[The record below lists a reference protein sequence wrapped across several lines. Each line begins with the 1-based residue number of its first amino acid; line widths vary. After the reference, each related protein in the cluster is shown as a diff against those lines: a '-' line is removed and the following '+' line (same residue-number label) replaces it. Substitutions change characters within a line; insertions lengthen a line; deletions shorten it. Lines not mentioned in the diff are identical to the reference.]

1 MRKTAMG
8 NQVPEAAPS
17 AVNSHDTAELNHPH
31 APQNLLL
38 AIARGRAPCE
48 AWRDLTRETKTTTVA
63 DLAQELVELPLHQ
76 EEALELL
83 RSVAAME
90 LGCPIVAP
98 LCSAAADL
106 VGALPPPSSKRPGV
120 PPQAPPRLRPAA
132 QARRHQPNPGTRR
145 ATHHRSESDD
155 GTSRELVSPP
165 LSISL
170 AHFLDLKKAS

>member
-17 AVNSHDTAELNHPH
+17 AVNSHDTAETKNPEVH
-31 APQNLLL
+31 NILL
-38 AIARGRAPCE
+38 AIALGDAPHG
-48 AWRDLTRETKTTTVA
+48 AWSTVPKEVRTATVA
-63 DLAQELVELPLHQ
+63 DLAQELVKLPLHQ

-90 LGCPIVAP
+90 LDCPIVAP
-98 LCSAAADL
+98 LCRAAANL

-120 PPQAPPRLRPAA
+120 PPQATPRQRPAT
-132 QARRHQPNPGTRR
+132 QNRHKSKPGVRR
-145 ATHHRSESDD
+145 ASHHRSESDD

-165 LSISL
+165 LTTSL
-170 AHFLDLKKAS
+170 AHFLDLKKAG